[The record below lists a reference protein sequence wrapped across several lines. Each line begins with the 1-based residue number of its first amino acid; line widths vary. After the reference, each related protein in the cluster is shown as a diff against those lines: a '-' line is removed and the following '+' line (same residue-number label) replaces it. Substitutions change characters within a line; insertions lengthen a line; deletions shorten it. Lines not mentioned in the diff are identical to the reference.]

1 MSEGL
6 IMGRRLSMRTY
17 YYKTWIALIMG
28 MLLFSYS
35 SISYGQHFNI
45 KFKHLS
51 TRDGLSSNEVR
62 AVFEDSNGFIWFATS
77 DGLNRWNG
85 YKFDIFKNYNDD
97 LNSLPNNFLLCL
109 AEDSSKN
116 IWIGT
121 NHAGVVKYSTREEKF
136 YRYGMIDEDESSIP
150 GMVVRC
156 IHVDGKNNIWIGTHS
171 GLAKYNP
178 TNNNFRRYS
187 FPVDNLTTL
196 PDIREI
202 IQLNKDEIF
211 IQSDLGFFIMDLK
224 SEVIQRFEVYSQDL
238 DQEIFN
244 HNNPICFDSKGFL
257 WIGSK
262 TGLYKINLDTGDYKL
277 YQPDNHVKSSINSN
291 NYSVIFEDS
300 RKNIWIGTENKGVN
314 LYNAKT
320 DDFTSFTKES
330 SVSIL
335 NNIITSIYE
344 DKSSTVWFS
353 TLEGGVSY
361 FSYKNKQFEY
371 FTHDPLDINSIS
383 SNKIG
388 AFHEDKDGFLW
399 IGTEDGGLNKFNPKE
414 RKFTRYHLPADYIAP
429 CILAIENN
437 SDNSL
442 FVTGLRIGLYSFN
455 KESGRFSNLMNNSPL
470 DRNQQI
476 LHITDLGPDSKG
488 NIWLASHS
496 KEGIIVYDPTTK
508 SFYST
513 NSPGRFNKEILSVP
527 YAVSM
532 KEDSRKRIWILSYLG
547 LYMFDSKV
555 HAFLSNNDDI
565 NTLSSNYLY
574 VLFEDS
580 KKNIWIGS
588 SKGLDRTIERDGKII
603 FERYS
608 EKYSL
613 PTSVKG
619 ILEDK
624 FGNLWLCSNQGIT
637 KFNPES
643 KRIKNFKINRELEN
657 QEFSERLCHKTSE
670 GEMYF
675 GGTNGFVRFKP
686 DSLDEL
692 NSTPNI
698 YIVDFQLFNKS
709 QKVDEGSPLKKSI
722 LYTEEIKLS
731 YKQSVISFEYA
742 ALDYRNDETAEY
754 AYIMEG
760 FDENWNFVGDKRF
773 ATYTNLSPG
782 DYTFRVTTTDG
793 NQLSGGKGAS
803 VKITIK
809 PPLWRTTVAYFLYF
823 ILILTMLYLFR
834 RSIINREQL
843 KNELLSEKNA
853 IKAVQEAN
861 IMKLRFFTNISHEF
875 RTPLTLIK
883 APIEKL
889 IGSISQLRQEEQR
902 DLLKLIQNN
911 SDKLLRM
918 VNQLLDYRKLEAGSL
933 ILEPSEGDIVDFC
946 RKTWS
951 IFSLMA
957 HQKKISYDFRTSIDS
972 QLMSF
977 DADKIE
983 KIITNLLSNA
993 FKFTPEGGQIT
1004 LSIERINEVTYSNT
1018 NKPYIIM
1025 TVKDTG
1031 VGIPE
1036 KDISQIFD
1044 RFYSVSRNGHG
1055 KYEGTGIGLT
1065 LVKELTELHQGE
1077 IAVKSKE
1084 FEGSEFSIKI
1094 PILEQ
1099 KTEERKAETIETPG
1113 HDVEKTDL
1121 LNDAIDRIIEGKSIP
1136 GKRKIL
1142 VVEDDNDLRLF
1153 LRNELLE
1160 NFDVIQAKDGDEGL
1174 KLAFF
1179 NNPDLIISDIMMPNM
1194 DGIEFCKNIKS
1205 DDRTSHLPVIL
1216 LTARHSQEKQ
1226 IEGLCSGADD
1236 YIFKP
1241 FNSVVLKTR
1250 INNLLNSRFELHQ
1263 KFKNSTSLNFD
1274 HEGTD
1279 DSDKKLIQSIIDI
1292 VLENITYEKINAD
1305 FIAKRLHISRSLI
1318 YIKVEALTGQSVN
1331 EFIRNIRLKK
1341 ATRMLLQKKFNITEV
1356 AYSVGFSSQSYF
1368 TRCFT
1373 NQFGKSPRE
1382 FAFENKR

>member
-1 MSEGL
+1 
-6 IMGRRLSMRTY
+6 
-17 YYKTWIALIMG
+17 
-28 MLLFSYS
+28 
-35 SISYGQHFNI
+35 
-45 KFKHLS
+45 
-51 TRDGLSSNEVR
+51 
-62 AVFEDSNGFIWFATS
+62 
-77 DGLNRWNG
+77 
-85 YKFDIFKNYNDD
+85 
-97 LNSLPNNFLLCL
+97 
-109 AEDSSKN
+109 
-116 IWIGT
+116 
-121 NHAGVVKYSTREEKF
+121 
-136 YRYGMIDEDESSIP
+136 
-150 GMVVRC
+150 
-156 IHVDGKNNIWIGTHS
+156 
-171 GLAKYNP
+171 
-178 TNNNFRRYS
+178 
-187 FPVDNLTTL
+187 
-196 PDIREI
+196 
-202 IQLNKDEIF
+202 
-211 IQSDLGFFIMDLK
+211 
-224 SEVIQRFEVYSQDL
+224 
-238 DQEIFN
+238 
-244 HNNPICFDSKGFL
+244 
-257 WIGSK
+257 
-262 TGLYKINLDTGDYKL
+262 
-277 YQPDNHVKSSINSN
+277 
-291 NYSVIFEDS
+291 
-300 RKNIWIGTENKGVN
+300 
-314 LYNAKT
+314 
-320 DDFTSFTKES
+320 
-330 SVSIL
+330 
-335 NNIITSIYE
+335 
-344 DKSSTVWFS
+344 
-353 TLEGGVSY
+353 
-361 FSYKNKQFEY
+361 
-371 FTHDPLDINSIS
+371 
-383 SNKIG
+383 
-388 AFHEDKDGFLW
+388 
-399 IGTEDGGLNKFNPKE
+399 
-414 RKFTRYHLPADYIAP
+414 
-429 CILAIENN
+429 
-437 SDNSL
+437 
-442 FVTGLRIGLYSFN
+442 
-455 KESGRFSNLMNNSPL
+455 
-470 DRNQQI
+470 
-476 LHITDLGPDSKG
+476 
-488 NIWLASHS
+488 
-496 KEGIIVYDPTTK
+496 
-508 SFYST
+508 
-513 NSPGRFNKEILSVP
+513 
-527 YAVSM
+527 
-532 KEDSRKRIWILSYLG
+532 
-547 LYMFDSKV
+547 
-555 HAFLSNNDDI
+555 
-565 NTLSSNYLY
+565 
-574 VLFEDS
+574 
-580 KKNIWIGS
+580 
-588 SKGLDRTIERDGKII
+588 
-603 FERYS
+603 
-608 EKYSL
+608 
-613 PTSVKG
+613 
-619 ILEDK
+619 
-624 FGNLWLCSNQGIT
+624 
-637 KFNPES
+637 
-643 KRIKNFKINRELEN
+643 
-657 QEFSERLCHKTSE
+657 
-670 GEMYF
+670 
-675 GGTNGFVRFKP
+675 
-686 DSLDEL
+686 
-692 NSTPNI
+692 
-698 YIVDFQLFNKS
+698 
-709 QKVDEGSPLKKSI
+709 
-722 LYTEEIKLS
+722 
-731 YKQSVISFEYA
+731 
-742 ALDYRNDETAEY
+742 
-754 AYIMEG
+754 
-760 FDENWNFVGDKRF
+760 
-773 ATYTNLSPG
+773 
-782 DYTFRVTTTDG
+782 
-793 NQLSGGKGAS
+793 
-803 VKITIK
+803 
-809 PPLWRTTVAYFLYF
+809 
-823 ILILTMLYLFR
+823 
-834 RSIINREQL
+834 
-843 KNELLSEKNA
+843 
-853 IKAVQEAN
+853 
-861 IMKLRFFTNISHEF
+861 
-875 RTPLTLIK
+875 
-883 APIEKL
+883 
-889 IGSISQLRQEEQR
+889 
-902 DLLKLIQNN
+902 
-911 SDKLLRM
+911 M